1 MRRWNALLCTAAFV
15 LGVCLELER
24 AQAQPFPNRAITLVI
39 PFAPGGSTSIVG
51 RVIADKMSQLLGQS
65 IVVDNRAGA
74 GGTFGTKIVA
84 KSDPDGYTILLG
96 YTGTLAIGP
105 SLYKNVGYDPRKD
118 FAPIGMIGNAP
129 NSLVVHPSLPVKTV
143 ADLIAYAKA
152 HPGKVNFGSAGAGTV
167 SHITGE
173 YFARAAGIALVHIPY
188 KGTGPAL
195 TDLLGGHIPM
205 AFAPIPAAHANV
217 SAGLLRALAVTSV
230 TRSSL
235 LPDVPTM
242 SEAGLPG
249 FDASLYYGLV
259 APAGTPRPV
268 IDRLNKELRA
278 ALASDDVK
286 KQLGLDGTEITP
298 GTPEDYADFIDKD
311 ERKWS
316 ELVKSSGVEQEG
328 RPLPRRDC
336 RSPPASAAIWRRFR
350 ADLRGPRLLERSHAF
365 PCDSLRPRISHACAA
380 ADRAAGGRD
389 GCAHASGRNR

>member
-1 MRRWNALLCTAAFV
+1 MRRWNALLCTFALV
-15 LGVCLELER
+15 LGACCGLDGAK
-24 AQAQPFPNRAITLVI
+24 AQSFPNRPITLVI

-51 RVIADKMSQLLGQS
+51 RVIADKMSQLLGQG

-74 GGTFGTKIVA
+74 GGTFGTKVVA

-96 YTGTLAIGP
+96 YTGSLAIGP

-118 FAPIGMIGNAP
+118 FAPIGLIGNAP
-129 NSLVVHPSLPVKTV
+129 NSLVVHPSFPVTSL
-143 ADLIAYAKA
+143 AELIEFAKE

-173 YFARAAGIALVHIPY
+173 YFARAAGIKLQHIPY

-217 SAGLLRALAVTSV
+217 SAGLLRALAVTSS

-235 LPDVPTM
+235 LPQVPTM
-242 SEAGLPG
+242 SEAGVPG

-268 IDRLNKELRA
+268 IERLNAALQA
-278 ALASDDVK
+278 ALASDEVK

-311 ERKWS
+311 EKKWA
-316 ELVKSSGVEQEG
+316 ELVKASGVEQE
-328 RPLPRRDC
+328 
-336 RSPPASAAIWRRFR
+336 
-350 ADLRGPRLLERSHAF
+350 
-365 PCDSLRPRISHACAA
+365 
-380 ADRAAGGRD
+380 
-389 GCAHASGRNR
+389 